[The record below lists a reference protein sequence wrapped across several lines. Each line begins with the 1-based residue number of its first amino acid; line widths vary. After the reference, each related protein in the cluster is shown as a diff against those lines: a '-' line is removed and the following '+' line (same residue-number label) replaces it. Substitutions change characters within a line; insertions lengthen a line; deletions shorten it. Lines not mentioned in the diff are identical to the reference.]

1 MASLLSTLGI
11 DALSIEQRWQLLREL
26 SESLEAEAEERPPVG
41 RRPLTEEE
49 FQRRLLDLGL
59 MSQVPTVEGDE
70 EDAEDAPVPIQG
82 EPLSETV
89 IRERR

>member
-11 DALSIEQRWQLLREL
+11 DALSAEQRWQLLQEL
-26 SESLEAEAEERPPVG
+26 RKNLGVG
-41 RRPLTEEE
+41 TKGETDRGVERPLTEEE
-49 FQRRLLDLGL
+49 FQRRLLEIGL
-59 MSQVPTVEGDE
+59 MSQVPTGDDD
-70 EDAEDAPVPIQG
+70 EDDLPVPIRG